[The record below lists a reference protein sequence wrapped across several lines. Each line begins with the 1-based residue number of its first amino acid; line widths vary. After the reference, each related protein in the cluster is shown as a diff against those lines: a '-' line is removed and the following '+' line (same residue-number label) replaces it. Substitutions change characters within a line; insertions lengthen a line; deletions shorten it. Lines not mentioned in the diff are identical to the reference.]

1 MKEAEKFTNKGKLN
15 NILLTTNASKK
26 KLKGK
31 FENILKQIK
40 MGTQYTNIYN
50 TYGIPQKYKGDYKE
64 NTKRLLWITICQW
77 IEKPRRSE

>member
-31 FENILKQIK
+31 FENIWSKLKWEH
-40 MGTQYTNIYN
+40 NIPIFTILMEYHR
-50 TYGIPQKYKGDYKE
+50 
-64 NTKRLLWITICQW
+64 NTKETTKRIQRDLWITICQW

>member
-40 MGTQYTNIYN
+40 METQCSKIYGCNKNTTSSFLSRKEYRTNIEHRK
-50 TYGIPQKYKGDYKE
+50 Q
-64 NTKRLLWITICQW
+64 LQ
-77 IEKPRRSE
+77 